1 MSVIKVVREHHL
13 SHEEVKKIAED
24 VVVSLA
30 EEFGVKYHWEDDTV
44 RFKGAGAKGRMTLLP
59 GSLDLKME
67 LGFLLIPLKSKIE
80 RSIARRLD
88 ECLNS

>member
-13 SHEEVKKIAED
+13 SEEEVKKIAED

-59 GSLDLKME
+59 GALDLTME
-67 LGFLLIPLKSKIE
+67 LGFLLIPLKGKIE
-80 RSIARRLD
+80 KSIARRLD